1 MKTDFHSFL
10 GLEVFYQV
18 AGQIILFIYAKTGSR
33 AAGGL
38 ETVKDTLMGL
48 QIDPDLVLGISN
60 ALTLKS
66 CFTLH
71 MKAIKTAKLYLPWRS
86 SVLILLWGLF
96 SSLGESFLWFVG
108 SYPAW
113 ASSVSCIIIKYNS

>member
-66 CFTLH
+66 C
-71 MKAIKTAKLYLPWRS
+71 
-86 SVLILLWGLF
+86 
-96 SSLGESFLWFVG
+96 SFLWFVG

-113 ASSVSCIIIKYNS
+113 ASSVSCIIIK